1 MGLTLCVCP
10 DDHGTIVRIGGE
22 IDAFVEESLGNCLLQ
37 VMRAH
42 SARLL
47 LDLSAVT
54 FFDCAGLR
62 ALLQARRRAELRN
75 GAADLIDASAAV
87 RRIIDLAG
95 LQDVFPVS
103 DLRSSETAH
112 GGVDTWTFRAQAL

>member
-22 IDAFVEESLGNCLLQ
+22 IDAFVEESLGDCLLQ

-62 ALLQARRRAELRN
+62 ALLQTRRRAELRN

-87 RRIIDLAG
+87 KRIIDLAG
-95 LQDVFPVS
+95 LKDVFPVS

-112 GGVDTWTFRAQAL
+112 GGVDTWTFRAQA

>member
-10 DDHGTIVRIGGE
+10 DDHGTIVRVGGE
-22 IDAFVEESLGNCLLQ
+22 IDTSVADALGDCLLR

-42 SARLL
+42 TARLL

-62 ALLQARRRAELRN
+62 TLMQARRRAELRN
-75 GAADLIDASAAV
+75 GAVDLIEASPQV
-87 RRIIDLAG
+87 RRIINLAG
-95 LQDVFPVS
+95 LQDVFPV
-103 DLRSSETAH
+103 REARPGEMAH
-112 GGVDTWTFRAQAL
+112 AGDDTWTSPAQAL

>member
-22 IDAFVEESLGNCLLQ
+22 IDAFVEEPLGDCLLQ

-42 SARLL
+42 TARLL

-62 ALLQARRRAELRN
+62 TLMQTRRRAELRN
-75 GAADLIDASAAV
+75 GAADLIDASASV
-87 RRIIDLAG
+87 KRIIDLAG
-95 LQDVFPVS
+95 LHDVFPVREARQSKAASGGS
-103 DLRSSETAH
+103 DS
-112 GGVDTWTFRAQAL
+112 WTFRAQAL

>member
-22 IDAFVEESLGNCLLQ
+22 IDVFVEEVLGDSLLRI
-37 VMRAH
+37 MRGH
-42 SARLL
+42 TARLL

-62 ALLQARRRAELRN
+62 ALQQARRRAELRN
-75 GAADLIDASAAV
+75 GAADLIDASAPV
-87 RRIIDLAG
+87 KRIINLAG
-95 LQDVFPVS
+95 LQDVFPVR
-103 DLRSSETAH
+103 DARPGEMAE
-112 GGVDTWTFRAQAL
+112 GGDDTWTSPAQAL